1 MGEATSHGHEHEHAH
16 GHGAGHGH
24 GASRP
29 GGIGMDP
36 LVLLERANAL
46 AQRVIAAVPADGF
59 AAQSPCEDWTVR
71 DAVNHLVQGN
81 VWAAANL
88 RGDGQPVPRPQG
100 DLTGDDPAH
109 AFAESAADMMAAFR
123 EPGALGKML
132 HLPFG
137 TMPGAAFA
145 GMRGIDVLSHVWDV
159 ARGSGQPTAD
169 LDPELYAVALTA
181 ARQTMRFDR
190 AGSPFKPETPIS
202 PNAAPS
208 DQLAAFMGRT
218 PEWLPAAEPEDAG
231 WRTDEDDHDAP
242 PAWLADQV
250 RQQSEAAAPDRV
262 AQLAEAVA
270 VVAPIVAAVRPD
282 QLDLPSPCT
291 EWTVRQVI
299 AHLVSGNEGLTAVL
313 EEREPR
319 EIDLGDDPAAAFL
332 ESAERM
338 LAALRVPGTLDR
350 TLTLRFGPVP
360 ATMAVGFRF
369 GDVLNHGWDVA
380 RATGQPTDF
389 APELNESALAMVR
402 QTMASYDRTNSP
414 AFRPET
420 PAPAGASAA
429 DRLAAF
435 LGRPAEWLDPAP
447 GNAGA

>member
-1 MGEATSHGHEHEHAH
+1 MGEATPH
-16 GHGAGHGH
+16 GHGH
-24 GASRP
+24 GH
-29 GGIGMDP
+29 GGDRSAMGMGMDP

-46 AQRVIAAVPADGF
+46 AQRVIAAVPAGGF

-81 VWAAANL
+81 AWAAQNL
-88 RGDGQPVPRPQG
+88 RAGGQAVPRPRG
-100 DLTGDDPAH
+100 DLTGDDPAR
-109 AFAESAADMMAAFR
+109 AFADSAAEEMSAFR
-123 EPGALGKML
+123 EPGALGRML

-145 GMRGIDVLSHVWDV
+145 GVRAIDVLSHVWDI
-159 ARGSGQPTAD
+159 ARGSGQPTAE

-202 PNAAPS
+202 PNAAPA

-218 PEWLPAAEPEDAG
+218 PEWLPAAEPADAG

-242 PAWLADQV
+242 PAWLAEQARRAGD
-250 RQQSEAAAPDRV
+250 ATPDRV
-262 AQLAEAVA
+262 AQLARAIDA
-270 VVAPIVAAVRPD
+270 VAPIVAAVRPE

-299 AHLVSGNEGLTAVL
+299 AHLVAGNEGLTALL
-313 EEREPR
+313 EEREPG
-319 EIDLGDDPAAAFL
+319 ETDLGDDPAAAFAA
-332 ESAERM
+332 SGERL
-338 LAALRVPGTLDR
+338 LAAVRAPGALDGS
-350 TLTLRFGPVP
+350 LVMPFGPVP
-360 ATMAVGFRF
+360 APMAVGFRF

-389 APELNESALAMVR
+389 APELHEAALAMVR
-402 QTMASYDRTNSP
+402 RTMASYDRTNSP
-414 AFRPET
+414 AFKPET

-435 LGRPAEWLDPAP
+435 LGRPADWLA
-447 GNAGA
+447 